1 MTILCYDR
9 FMKITSAVFKR
20 GIRGAEDMLSDD
32 LPQIAF
38 IGRSNAGKS
47 SLINSLTGVKNLA
60 RTSGT
65 PGRTQELNVFLL
77 NNFIYLIDFP
87 GYGFAKTSLDDL
99 RKMNK
104 LIHWYLFE
112 IDFQGR
118 VVLII
123 DAEIGPTK
131 DDLGILKFLEDNGK
145 DILIV
150 ANKVDKIKKS
160 QYLNQ
165 LKKIR
170 EQMVGHKV
178 MPYSSTKKIG
188 IGELSD
194 ELLGRR

>member
-1 MTILCYDR
+1 
-9 FMKITSAVFKR
+9 MKITSAVFKR